1 MDKALLELIGISHA
15 VGKDSSLVQGG
26 GGNTSVKTADG
37 KYMYVKA
44 SGTALKDMSQKQGW
58 RRMRLDA
65 VLSIIKDKPI
75 ANLQTHAR
83 EIEVVNR
90 LLLACDDKITGEARP
105 SVEAHLHAFLDK
117 CVIHLH
123 PSTAGA
129 FVNAKNG
136 KIELENL
143 FRKIENRKLKI
154 ENYLPPLW
162 VPYTDPGFTLARR
175 IAKLVTDYQR
185 QFGKKPAIVFLEKHG
200 LLISA
205 ESPDTA
211 LRLVREVISRCSS
224 KLRQPKACPERG
236 RGAGK
241 IKSIG
246 QEDINNIKLCI
257 RKAFFE
263 ATGERATISCF
274 CDHEIAS
281 FLAQPDAEK
290 MLSAG
295 VLTPDELVYA
305 NGPAMWVDPRQRTD
319 GRRQKNLT
327 SDFRLLTSDIA
338 SRLTSQIKKNEK
350 PSVAFLVKD
359 VGLFVAGKKKIA
371 QTVRDIVAYSAFI
384 RCNAK
389 QMGGICSLNK
399 RQRDFIN
406 RWESE
411 AFRKKLI
418 SGQSEGELKDRI
430 AVVTGAGSGLGRSI
444 AIGLAKAGAMVALLD
459 IDTKAAEQTAARLRR
474 EFLNSKIEILKSSIM
489 VVQCD
494 VTSETSVRKAF
505 SAVLDNW
512 GGLDILVNA
521 AGVAPAYELVD
532 MPVDK
537 WRFALEVNLTGYFLC
552 AREAARIMIAQAMG
566 GNIINLSSKS
576 GLEASKNNT
585 AYNATKAG
593 EIHMARGWALEL
605 GEYGIRVNSI
615 TPGNVFE
622 GSKIWNPLYIKTC
635 AKKYGIKPEEVIP
648 FYVSKT
654 ALRREI
660 KGQDVAD
667 SVVFLCSDRARTITG
682 QVLVPDSGQVM
693 VR

>member
-1 MDKALLELIGISHA
+1 MNKALLELIRISHA
-15 VGKDSSLVQGG
+15 VGRDSSLVQGG
-26 GGNTSVKTADG
+26 GGNTSVKAADG
-37 KYMYVKA
+37 QYMYVKA

-65 VLSIIKDKPI
+65 VLSIIEDRAI
-75 ANLQTHAR
+75 AQLDVQTR
-83 EIEVVNR
+83 ETEVVNR
-90 LLLACDDKITGEARP
+90 LLLACEDRDSGDARP
-105 SVEAHLHAFLDK
+105 SVEAHLHSFLDK

-123 PSTAGA
+123 PSSVGA
-129 FVNAKNG
+129 YVNAKSG
-136 KIELENL
+136 KTELESL
-143 FRKIENRKLKI
+143 FKDEK
-154 ENYLPPLW
+154 LPPLW
-162 VPYTDPGFTLARR
+162 VPYTDPGFTLAKK
-175 IAKLVTDYQR
+175 IARLVDDYQR
-185 QFGKKPAIVFLEKHG
+185 QFGKKPAILFLEKHG

-205 ESPDTA
+205 ESADAA
-211 LRLVREVISRCSS
+211 LRLVRKVIDRCSGR
-224 KLRQPKACPERG
+224 LRQPKA
-236 RGAGK
+236 GK
-241 IKSIG
+241 IKPVS
-246 QEDINNIKLCI
+246 QEKINDIKVCI

-263 ATGERATISCF
+263 ATGERATISYF
-274 CDHEIAS
+274 CDDQIAA
-281 FLAQPDAEK
+281 FLVQRDAEK

-305 NGPAMWVDPRQRTD
+305 NGPAMWVDRCEP
-319 GRRQKNLT
+319 QK
-327 SDFRLLTSDIA
+327 IA
-338 SRLTSQIKKNEK
+338 ARLTMQINKAEK
-350 PSVAFLVKD
+350 PSVAFLVKGI
-359 VGLFVAGKKKIA
+359 GLFVAGKKKIA
-371 QTVRDIVAYSAFI
+371 QTARDIVAYSAFI

-389 QMGGICSLNK
+389 QMGGIRSLNK

-459 IDTKAAEQTAARLRR
+459 IDTKAAEQAAAESRISNL
-474 EFLNSKIEILKSSIM
+474 EFRIF
-489 VVQCD
+489 QCD
-494 VTSETSVRKAF
+494 VTSETSVSKAF
-505 SAVLDNW
+505 QAVLDNW

-566 GNIINLSSKS
+566 GNIINISSKS

-585 AYNATKAG
+585 SYNATKAG

-605 GEYGIRVNSI
+605 GEYGVRVNSI
-615 TPGNVFE
+615 APGNVFE
-622 GSKIWNPLYIKTC
+622 GSKIWNPQYIKAC

-654 ALRREI
+654 ALKREI

-667 SVVFLCSDRARTITG
+667 SVVFLCSDKARTITG

>member
-1 MDKALLELIGISHA
+1 MDKALLELIRISHA
-15 VGKDSSLVQGG
+15 VGRDSSLVQGG

-37 KYMYVKA
+37 KYMYIKA
-44 SGTALKDMSQKQGW
+44 SGTPLKDMNERQGW

-65 VLSIIKDKPI
+65 VLSIIEDKAI
-75 ANLQTHAR
+75 ARLDVQSR
-83 EIEVVNR
+83 ETEVVNR
-90 LLLACDDKITGEARP
+90 LLLACDDRESGDARP
-105 SVEAHLHAFLDK
+105 SVEAHLHSFLGK

-123 PSTAGA
+123 PSTVGA

-136 KIELENL
+136 KIELEKFFKNL
-143 FRKIENRKLKI
+143 EFRISNLEI
-154 ENYLPPLW
+154 FLPPLW
-162 VPYTDPGFTLARR
+162 VPYTDPGFTLAKK
-175 IAKLVTDYQR
+175 IARLVDDYQR
-185 QFGKKPAIVFLEKHG
+185 QFGKKPAILFLEKHG

-205 ESPDTA
+205 DSAETA
-211 LRLVREVISRCSS
+211 LRLVHEVINRCSS
-224 KLRQPKACPERG
+224 KLRQPKA
-236 RGAGK
+236 GK
-241 IKSIG
+241 IKSVN
-246 QEDINNIKLCI
+246 QEEINNLKLCI
-257 RKAFFE
+257 RKAFFD
-263 ATGERATISCF
+263 ATGERATISYF
-274 CDHEIAS
+274 CDHEIVA

-305 NGPAMWVDPRQRTD
+305 NGPAMWVHPRQRTED
-319 GRRQKNLT
+319 REQRAESRRQRNLT
-327 SDFRLLTSDIA
+327 SDFRLLTSDVA

-350 PSVAFLVKD
+350 PSVAFLVKG
-359 VGLFVAGKKKIA
+359 VGLFVAGKKKVA
-371 QTVRDIVAYSAFI
+371 QTTRDIVAYSAFI

-389 QMGGICSLNK
+389 RMGGITSLNK

-418 SGQSEGELKDRI
+418 TGESQGELKDRI

-444 AIGLAKAGAMVALLD
+444 AIGLAKAGATVALLD
-459 IDTKAAEQTAARLRR
+459 IDQTALKETR
-474 EFLNSKIEILKSSIM
+474 ELILNSKFSILNSDVM
-489 VVQCD
+489 VLPGD
-494 VTSETSVRKAF
+494 VTNEANVKRAF
-505 SAVLDNW
+505 ERILENW

-532 MPVDK
+532 MPVEK
-537 WRFALEVNLTGYFLC
+537 WRVALEVNLTGYFLC
-552 AREAARIMIAQAMG
+552 AREAATIMVRQAMG
-566 GNIINLSSKS
+566 GSIINLSSKS
-576 GLEASKNNT
+576 GLEASRSNT

-615 TPGNVFE
+615 APGNVFE
-622 GSKIWNPLYIKTC
+622 GSKIWNPQYIKVC

-654 ALRREI
+654 ALKREI

-667 SVVFLCSDRARTITG
+667 AVVFLCSDRARTVTG